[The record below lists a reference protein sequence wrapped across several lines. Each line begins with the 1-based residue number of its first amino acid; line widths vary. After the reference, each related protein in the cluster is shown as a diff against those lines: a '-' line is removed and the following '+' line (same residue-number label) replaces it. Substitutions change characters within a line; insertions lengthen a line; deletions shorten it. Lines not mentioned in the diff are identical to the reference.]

1 MIESSLR
8 AFLILSAHDSLKENA
23 CSVVEILREF
33 SLAAIFYYSCLTWE
47 PESSEM
53 RICFF

>member
-8 AFLILSAHDSLKENA
+8 AFLILSDHDSLKENA